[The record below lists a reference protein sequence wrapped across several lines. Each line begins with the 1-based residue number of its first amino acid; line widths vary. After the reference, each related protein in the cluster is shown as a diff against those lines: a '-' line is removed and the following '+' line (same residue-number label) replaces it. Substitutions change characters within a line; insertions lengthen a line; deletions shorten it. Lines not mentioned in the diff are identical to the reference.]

1 MDKTVWSCGLG
12 KKRMISRRQVV
23 IALGA
28 GALAPFAY
36 LAPLASFA
44 QPRKVWRIG
53 FLLAFE
59 PSYYTLWIDA
69 FKAGMSALGYA
80 EGRDYVIELRSYHSD
95 SARLPALAAE
105 LVALKIDMIVST
117 STGSALAASKA
128 TREIPILTTNA
139 GDPVGNGL
147 AASLRRPGGNVTGLT
162 SLSAELYTKR
172 LDLLRQLLPRM
183 RRVGFLYNP
192 DPKSQ
197 IDALNLAR
205 FEADCGKLQLQPIR
219 APARNAEEIAS
230 AFKILARDKVQG
242 LIVTT
247 GSTNSNSQARII
259 ELAAKQRLP
268 AVYAR
273 RDWAEAGGL
282 LSYAPDYSDLWRR
295 AAAYADKIFKGAKP
309 GDLPIQQPT
318 LFEFVL
324 NMKTAKAL
332 GLKIP
337 GSILV
342 QATRVIE

>member
-1 MDKTVWSCGLG
+1 
-12 KKRMISRRQVV
+12 MIARRRVV
-23 IALGA
+23 LALGA
-28 GALAPFAY
+28 STLAPRA
-36 LAPLASFA
+36 AFA

-80 EGRDYVIELRSYHSD
+80 EGRDYVIELRNAPSD
-95 SARLPALAAE
+95 LARLSALAME
-105 LVALKIDMIVST
+105 LVALKVDVIVVS
-117 STGSALAASKA
+117 GSRTVEAASKA
-128 TREIPILTTNA
+128 TREIPILTTNV
-139 GDPVGNGL
+139 GDHVGMGL
-147 AASLRRPGGNVTGLT
+147 AASLARPGGNVTGLT
-162 SLSAELYTKR
+162 NLASELYTKR

-183 RRVGFLYNP
+183 RRVGFLY
-192 DPKSQ
+192 DPNSRSN
-197 IDALNLAR
+197 ALSLTY
-205 FEADCGKLQLQPIR
+205 FESDCGKLQLQPIR

-318 LFEFVL
+318 LFEFVV
-324 NMKTAKAL
+324 NMKTAKVL
-332 GLKIP
+332 GLKISN
-337 GSILV
+337 SILV